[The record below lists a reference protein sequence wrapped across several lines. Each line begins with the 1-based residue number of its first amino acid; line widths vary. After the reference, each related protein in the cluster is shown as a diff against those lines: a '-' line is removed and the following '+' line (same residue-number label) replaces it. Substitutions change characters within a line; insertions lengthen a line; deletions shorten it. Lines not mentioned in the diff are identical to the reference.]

1 MRRIPLNALKPGMHL
16 SQALV
21 APDRT
26 VLLHEGIELKQRYL
40 EYLRNQGITYLYID
54 DAPPAP
60 SPVKEPSQTELR
72 QQAKQTAR
80 KVIHDFRL
88 GKGVPLD
95 KIKDLVNNLVSRIL
109 DNPETMHHLM
119 DIRQKED
126 YMFSHAVNT
135 CLLSVLTGTAMG
147 YEAHRLEEL
156 GLAAMLHDVGKIKFT
171 KRLSA
176 QFPRRLTAQ
185 EKEEYRQHPFYT
197 LEILKENKSLSMDII
212 NACFQHHERWDGSGY
227 PMGISGDVIHEYAQI
242 ISIADVYDRLITG
255 LPHRK
260 PTPVYYAAAILNKAA
275 GTYFNPEIVAH
286 FTKSIAVYPLGST
299 VKLDNNQLGLIVEMT
314 GPNNTIPVVRILADE
329 DSTHLNQL
337 LELDLNKNPE
347 HFIIDF
353 DS

>member
-147 YEAHRLEEL
+147 YDAHRR
-156 GLAAMLHDVGKIKFT
+156 GA
-171 KRLSA
+171 RLSGDYVINYTDRVA
-176 QFPRRLTAQ
+176 GNNEQLPVHLLINRLRS
-185 EKEEYRQHPFYT
+185 YRLGAKDFT
-197 LEILKENKSLSMDII
+197 
-212 NACFQHHERWDGSGY
+212 
-227 PMGISGDVIHEYAQI
+227 
-242 ISIADVYDRLITG
+242 
-255 LPHRK
+255 
-260 PTPVYYAAAILNKAA
+260 
-275 GTYFNPEIVAH
+275 IVA
-286 FTKSIAVYPLGST
+286 K
-299 VKLDNNQLGLIVEMT
+299 Q
-314 GPNNTIPVVRILADE
+314 
-329 DSTHLNQL
+329 
-337 LELDLNKNPE
+337 
-347 HFIIDF
+347 
-353 DS
+353 